1 MESFWNHYVISHTNE
16 FLCSITEDFKKFFIK
31 SKRPDSTRLFPV
43 YCVLSNML
51 KIDTIQQ
58 EILASPDPPV
68 QECCSFISIKSKLI
82 STVIDGFRKDFI
94 SFNSEKLRSAT
105 GATQQL

>member
-1 MESFWNHYVISHTNE
+1 
-16 FLCSITEDFKKFFIK
+16 
-31 SKRPDSTRLFPV
+31 
-43 YCVLSNML
+43 ML

-58 EILASPDPPV
+58 EVLASPDPPV

-82 STVIDGFRKDFI
+82 SSVIDGFRKDFI

-105 GATQQL
+105 GATRSATVVEAVNKMRTVHTVARWHIFISVFRWADSPGL